1 MKAAAA
7 DLYFAMSGE
16 MGRIT
21 LRDSA
26 KFLDQ
31 LRVTLHRTEISEP
44 VIPKLSAV
52 ASETIREI
60 ALESDLQFA

>member
-7 DLYFAMSGE
+7 DLYLAMSGI
-16 MGRIT
+16 GRIT

-31 LRVTLHRTEISEP
+31 LRITVRRTEYQNR
-44 VIPKLSAV
+44 LSLSQ
-52 ASETIREI
+52 AS
-60 ALESDLQFA
+60 

>member
-7 DLYFAMSGE
+7 DPYFAMSG

-31 LRVTLHRTEISEP
+31 LRITVRRTEVSEP
-44 VIPKLSAV
+44 VIPKPGVV
-52 ASETIREI
+52 ASETTREI

>member
-1 MKAAAA
+1 MKPAAA
-7 DLYFAMSGE
+7 DLYLPMSGV
-16 MGRIT
+16 GRIT
-21 LRDSA
+21 LRDPA

-31 LRVTLHRTEISEP
+31 LRVTLYRTEISIP
-44 VIPKLSAV
+44 VISKPSAV

>member
-7 DLYFAMSGE
+7 DLYFAMSG
-16 MGRIT
+16 MDRIT

-31 LRVTLHRTEISEP
+31 LRVTLRRTEISEP
-44 VIPKLSAV
+44 VIFKPTAV

>member
-7 DLYFAMSGE
+7 DLYFAISRK
-16 MGRIT
+16 GRIT
-21 LRDSA
+21 VRDSA
-26 KFLDQ
+26 KLLDQ
-31 LRVTLHRTEISEP
+31 LRVTFHRTEISEP
-44 VIPKLSAV
+44 VIPKPSAV

>member
-7 DLYFAMSGE
+7 DLYLAMSGI
-16 MGRIT
+16 GRIT

-31 LRVTLHRTEISEP
+31 LRVTFHRTEISEP
-44 VIPKLSAV
+44 VIPKPGVV
-52 ASETIREI
+52 ASGTIREI
-60 ALESDLQFA
+60 ALENDLQFA

>member
-1 MKAAAA
+1 MKAAAV
-7 DLYFAMSGE
+7 DLYFAMSG

-21 LRDSA
+21 PRDSA

-31 LRVTLHRTEISEP
+31 LRVTLHRTEISEQ
-44 VIPKLSAV
+44 VIPKPTAV

-60 ALESDLQFA
+60 ALVSDPQFA

>member
-7 DLYFAMSGE
+7 DLYFAMPG

-21 LRDSA
+21 VRDSA

-31 LRVTLHRTEISEP
+31 LRITVRRTEVLEP
-44 VIPKLSAV
+44 VIPKPGAV

>member
-7 DLYFAMSGE
+7 NLYLAMSGI
-16 MGRIT
+16 GRIT

-31 LRVTLHRTEISEP
+31 LRITVRRTEISEP
-44 VIPKLSAV
+44 VFPKPGAV

>member
-1 MKAAAA
+1 MKGAAA
-7 DLYFAMSGE
+7 DLYFAISG

-21 LRDSA
+21 VRDSA

-31 LRVTLHRTEISEP
+31 LRITVRRTEVSEP
-44 VIPKLSAV
+44 VIPKPGVV
-52 ASETIREI
+52 ASETTREI

>member
-7 DLYFAMSGE
+7 DLYLAMSGI
-16 MGRIT
+16 GRIT

-31 LRVTLHRTEISEP
+31 LRVTVRRTEISEP
-44 VIPKLSAV
+44 VIPKPGAV
-52 ASETIREI
+52 ASETIRES

>member
-7 DLYFAMSGE
+7 DLYFAMPG
-16 MGRIT
+16 MGGIT
-21 LRDSA
+21 VRDSA

-31 LRVTLHRTEISEP
+31 LRITVRRTEVLEP
-44 VIPKLSAV
+44 VIPKPGAV

>member
-1 MKAAAA
+1 MKAAAV
-7 DLYFAMSGE
+7 DPYFAMSG

-21 LRDSA
+21 VRDSA

-44 VIPKLSAV
+44 VIPKPSV
-52 ASETIREI
+52 VTSETIREI
-60 ALESDLQFA
+60 ALVSDRQFA

>member
-7 DLYFAMSGE
+7 DLYLAMSGI
-16 MGRIT
+16 GRIT

-31 LRVTLHRTEISEP
+31 LHVTLHRAEISEP
-44 VIPKLSAV
+44 VIPKPSAV

>member
-1 MKAAAA
+1 MKGAAA
-7 DLYFAMSGE
+7 DLYFAISG

-21 LRDSA
+21 VRDSA
-26 KFLDQ
+26 KFLG
-31 LRVTLHRTEISEP
+31 VTLHRTEILEP
-44 VIPKLSAV
+44 VIPKPSAV

>member
-7 DLYFAMSGE
+7 DLYFAMSG
-16 MGRIT
+16 MGRVT
-21 LRDSA
+21 VQDSA

-44 VIPKLSAV
+44 VIPKPRAV

>member
-7 DLYFAMSGE
+7 DLCFAMSG

-31 LRVTLHRTEISEP
+31 LRVTLHRTEYQNRLS
-44 VIPKLSAV
+44 PKPSAV

>member
-7 DLYFAMSGE
+7 DLYLAMSGI
-16 MGRIT
+16 GRIT

-31 LRVTLHRTEISEP
+31 LRITVRRTEVLEP
-44 VIPKLSAV
+44 VIPKPGVV
-52 ASETIREI
+52 ALETTREI

>member
-1 MKAAAA
+1 MKAAN
-7 DLYFAMSGE
+7 LYLAMSGI
-16 MGRIT
+16 GRIT

-31 LRVTLHRTEISEP
+31 LRITVRRIEVLEP
-44 VIPKLSAV
+44 VIPKPGAV

>member
-1 MKAAAA
+1 
-7 DLYFAMSGE
+7 MSG

-21 LRDSA
+21 VRDSA

-31 LRVTLHRTEISEP
+31 LRVTFRRTEISEP
-44 VIPKLSAV
+44 VIPKPGAV

-60 ALESDLQFA
+60 ALENDLQFA

>member
-1 MKAAAA
+1 
-7 DLYFAMSGE
+7 MSGI
-16 MGRIT
+16 GRIT

-31 LRVTLHRTEISEP
+31 LRITVRRTEVSEP
-44 VIPKLSAV
+44 VIPKPGVV
-52 ASETIREI
+52 ASETTREI

>member
-7 DLYFAMSGE
+7 DLYLAMSGI
-16 MGRIT
+16 GRIT

-31 LRVTLHRTEISEP
+31 LRITVRRTETSEP
-44 VIPKLSAV
+44 VIPKLGAV

>member
-1 MKAAAA
+1 MKAAAV
-7 DLYFAMSGE
+7 DLYFAMSG